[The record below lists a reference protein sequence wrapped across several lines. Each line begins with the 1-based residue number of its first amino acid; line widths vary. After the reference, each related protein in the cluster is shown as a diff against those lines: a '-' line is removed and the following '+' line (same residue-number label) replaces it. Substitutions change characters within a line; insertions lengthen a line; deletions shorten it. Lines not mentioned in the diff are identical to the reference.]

1 MTRKE
6 LEAYKVNERLIERN
20 MKKIEDEDVY
30 PFSQAIQNG
39 ADAILVGHLLIPKVT
54 GIYPASL
61 SRKFICK
68 YIRKKFR
75 YNRLI
80 ITDDLKMRAIK
91 LFYGP
96 DLAVRKAFE
105 AGNDIIVFRFNKDEE
120 QRVLN
125 NIVQLVESG
134 KIKENR
140 IDRSVNRIIEIKEKY
155 DISDKQNFEGVNV
168 DKINEKIIDIR
179 KKQIKQL
186 DELIKSQFSQRFE
199 NDKCPNYK
207 WKEVFNTTTGKLDS
221 NAMVEG
227 GNYPFFTCAKESF
240 WIDKYAFDCEALLL
254 AGNNAAGIYDVKYY
268 KGKFNAYQRTYVLTL
283 KNHEWSYQLFKL
295 QLEEKLE
302 LLRHQ
307 SKGTNTRYLT
317 MTILND
323 LEFKIP
329 SVEEQNKFA
338 EFVKQIDKQKFEIQ
352 KSLEEIQKLQESLM
366 NKYFG

>member
-1 MTRKE
+1 M
-6 LEAYKVNERLIERN
+6 
-20 MKKIEDEDVY
+20 
-30 PFSQAIQNG
+30 
-39 ADAILVGHLLIPKVT
+39 
-54 GIYPASL
+54 

-179 KKQIKQL
+179 KKCNI
-186 DELIKSQFSQRFE
+186 E
-199 NDKCPNYK
+199 N
-207 WKEVFNTTTGKLDS
+207 T
-221 NAMVEG
+221 
-227 GNYPFFTCAKESF
+227 
-240 WIDKYAFDCEALLL
+240 
-254 AGNNAAGIYDVKYY
+254 
-268 KGKFNAYQRTYVLTL
+268 
-283 KNHEWSYQLFKL
+283 
-295 QLEEKLE
+295 
-302 LLRHQ
+302 
-307 SKGTNTRYLT
+307 
-317 MTILND
+317 
-323 LEFKIP
+323 
-329 SVEEQNKFA
+329 
-338 EFVKQIDKQKFEIQ
+338 
-352 KSLEEIQKLQESLM
+352 
-366 NKYFG
+366 